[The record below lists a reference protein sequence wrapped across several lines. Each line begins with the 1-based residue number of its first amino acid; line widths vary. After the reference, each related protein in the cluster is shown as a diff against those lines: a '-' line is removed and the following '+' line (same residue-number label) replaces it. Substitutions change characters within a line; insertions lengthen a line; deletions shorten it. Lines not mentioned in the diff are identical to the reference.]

1 VKRREF
7 ITLLGGAA
15 AVWPACPLY
24 FRERP
29 NWFRAAVRRF
39 VPVGDITVT
48 HSVDRAKSLMAHM
61 FVGDAGEIPCGSK
74 AGYCGAVRYVAE
86 GEPVLRAQ
94 CHCRA
99 CQHISG
105 GAPNLF
111 MLMPAE
117 GFAYTKDAPKTYTR
131 PDKADAVTREF
142 CAVCGTHM
150 ITRRP
155 GLPPVV
161 LKIGMLDDPSV
172 YGGAQMAI
180 FTAEGQPFHLIADGV
195 PAFEGLPPRQ

>member
-1 VKRREF
+1 MRLE
-7 ITLLGGAA
+7 GG
-15 AVWPACPLY
+15 C
-24 FRERP
+24 
-29 NWFRAAVRRF
+29 
-39 VPVGDITVT
+39 
-48 HSVDRAKSLMAHM
+48 
-61 FVGDAGEIPCGSK
+61 
-74 AGYCGAVRYVAE
+74 YCGTVRYVAE
-86 GEPVLRAQ
+86 SEPVLRAQ

-99 CQHISG
+99 CQYISG

-117 GFAYTKDAPKTYTR
+117 GFAYTKGAPKSYTR

-142 CAVCGTHM
+142 CGECGTHM

-161 LKIGMLDDPSV
+161 LKIGTLDDPSV
-172 YGGAQMAI
+172 YGGAHMAI

-195 PAFEGLPPRQ
+195 PALNACRRASNPNRSRRWHWREVPKNQSSSASSCAVEREWRALRGCFKSSIFP

>member
-1 VKRREF
+1 MRLE
-7 ITLLGGAA
+7 GG
-15 AVWPACPLY
+15 C
-24 FRERP
+24 
-29 NWFRAAVRRF
+29 
-39 VPVGDITVT
+39 
-48 HSVDRAKSLMAHM
+48 
-61 FVGDAGEIPCGSK
+61 
-74 AGYCGAVRYVAE
+74 YCGAVRYVAE

-99 CQHISG
+99 CQYFSG

-111 MLMPAE
+111 MLVPAE
-117 GFAYTKDAPKTYTR
+117 EFAYTKGAPKTYKR

-150 ITRRP
+150 MSRRP
-155 GLPPVV
+155 GLRPVV
-161 LKIGMLDDPSV
+161 LKIGTLDNPLV
-172 YGGAQMAI
+172 YGGAQKAI